1 MDSPGVN
8 VVTVRTSLA
17 GVGAWVS
24 VGFALFVV
32 LALVVVGANA
42 KDAMMTYTKGMIFCF
57 IVFSFVYS
65 LIFIAVSMPASCS
78 DVSIPEV
85 RDQRTASSAEATARQ
100 GGQTPE
106 VKGQFRAAAL
116 ARSFRLHS
124 ARKTFISARTPRS
137 RGATPLYFFVIP
149 VTVLLTAPWPTRP

>member
-17 GVGAWVS
+17 GVGACVS
-24 VGFALFVV
+24 IGFALFVV

-42 KDAMMTYTKGMIFCF
+42 KDAMMTHTKGMIFRF
-57 IVFSFVYS
+57 IVFSFVYC

-85 RDQRTASSAEATARQ
+85 RDERTVSSAEEATARQ

-106 VKGQFRAAAL
+106 VG
-116 ARSFRLHS
+116 RL
-124 ARKTFISARTPRS
+124 RQGF
-137 RGATPLYFFVIP
+137 
-149 VTVLLTAPWPTRP
+149 LLCQGF